1 MDPSV
6 VRITSSLEELHTTI
20 RPELLR
26 GVPLDVCL
34 SGCGQHFARPDP
46 GMLKVDHRLYEL
58 SRQMKRFHSF
68 LSHDWSTSRWMK
80 LMSLLVL
87 YNSKAAFLSS
97 LLVSLCVGMLRA
109 AKFIPDGFWP
119 TLLAYSVFPFV
130 LFFWQ
135 RIRSVFLR
143 SPITVF
149 FDKLC
154 IAQHDEELK
163 RNGIFGLAGFLDHAD
178 ELTVLWSGK
187 YFSRLWCTYEI
198 STFLR
203 DSKPKP
209 ILVMPVKLAVVLGI
223 FSAAM
228 HVVSLG
234 HSILTYLRNSS
245 GWELQLSLSPLPED
259 FRRDVLTEN
268 MLYLPFLGPVM
279 PLLYYIGIGMM
290 KDLAALPGQ
299 LRHFRVQDAKCF
311 CCSCQHCHPESGEV
325 MPCDRLLIFKMLKR
339 WYGRE
344 NDPQGG
350 KLYLERFNKLVQ
362 EELAPKVLRSM
373 GNDMLPFNYS
383 FYMLIPGVLP
393 VLTSLIPKI
402 MAGQP
407 ELANV
412 SQQVIWAL
420 RLLMD
425 WSMDVIL
432 ALFWIR
438 TAMRIWL
445 LAVRYMPHCCS
456 KYPVLMACLLTMPAG
471 SVLTLILFS
480 SDICMHASEDDSMLP
495 AIPFTIWLF
504 ILCGLW
510 SHRSV
515 DVFAPAG
522 LGRSASADLES
533 LESCK
538 ECNECPKCN
547 ECSER
552 KDCNEYDQ
560 GNVWNEHFSI

>member
-1 MDPSV
+1 
-6 VRITSSLEELHTTI
+6 
-20 RPELLR
+20 
-26 GVPLDVCL
+26 
-34 SGCGQHFARPDP
+34 
-46 GMLKVDHRLYEL
+46 
-58 SRQMKRFHSF
+58 
-68 LSHDWSTSRWMK
+68 
-80 LMSLLVL
+80 
-87 YNSKAAFLSS
+87 
-97 LLVSLCVGMLRA
+97 
-109 AKFIPDGFWP
+109 
-119 TLLAYSVFPFV
+119 
-130 LFFWQ
+130 
-135 RIRSVFLR
+135 
-143 SPITVF
+143 
-149 FDKLC
+149 
-154 IAQHDEELK
+154 
-163 RNGIFGLAGFLDHAD
+163 
-178 ELTVLWSGK
+178 
-187 YFSRLWCTYEI
+187 
-198 STFLR
+198 
-203 DSKPKP
+203 
-209 ILVMPVKLAVVLGI
+209 
-223 FSAAM
+223 
-228 HVVSLG
+228 
-234 HSILTYLRNSS
+234 
-245 GWELQLSLSPLPED
+245 
-259 FRRDVLTEN
+259 
-268 MLYLPFLGPVM
+268 
-279 PLLYYIGIGMM
+279 
-290 KDLAALPGQ
+290 
-299 LRHFRVQDAKCF
+299 
-311 CCSCQHCHPESGEV
+311 
-325 MPCDRLLIFKMLKR
+325 
-339 WYGRE
+339 
-344 NDPQGG
+344 
-350 KLYLERFNKLVQ
+350 
-362 EELAPKVLRSM
+362 
-373 GNDMLPFNYS
+373 MLPFNYS

-515 DVFAPAG
+515 DVFAPPAG

-552 KDCNEYDQ
+552 KDCNEHDQ